1 MRIVVGATAA
11 GHKGAEASRWLT
23 HAERLR
29 AATPH
34 DVDFCFVA
42 EVQPDGLEP
51 RLETTMARVR
61 ALGGVAWTF
70 MVDDGTDR
78 LDGASRIVR
87 ICEGRNLVT
96 EFALR
101 SRADWLLYL
110 DADIVVP
117 ADAIVRMLELD
128 HPFCGFAVGGYGL
141 SGPPVA
147 GYRFPVQRY
156 QNTAGAWFVHRSLF
170 RRFRWLWDPDDGL
183 TDDPA
188 TYRLI
193 RDHLGVEQ
201 YNRLDVAGEHSPLVP
216 FEARAVDRSV
226 RRHELAAHPIT
237 AVIPVYFPTAEHV
250 AMTAAILERVLDEP
264 VARVYVL
271 DNGGRPP
278 HLDEAAAL
286 FARLRERHGDRL
298 CVLGAPGKTVYEMWN
313 VGWRASL
320 ATFGDEVLVAFLNN
334 DITFRPGLLEV
345 LARAVLR
352 NEIWVTYPD
361 PSRRVA
367 DGVSLTGRTRAT
379 RGSKRHGGLTGHCFL
394 IKGGI
399 HTRGG
404 LAPFDERFRIWYGD
418 DDFAFRVE
426 RQGYQIHC
434 VEGLPCD
441 HLNEATARH
450 RPDLLAARAADREL
464 FVRLWGD
471 V

>member
-11 GHKGAEASRWLT
+11 GHKAHEADRWLT
-23 HAERLR
+23 HAEALQ

-34 DVDFCFVA
+34 DVDLGFVA
-42 EVQPDGLEP
+42 EVQADGLEP
-51 RLETTMARVR
+51 RLEATEARVR
-61 ALGGVAWTF
+61 ALGGTVWRF
-70 MVDDGTDR
+70 MLDDGTDH
-78 LDGASRIVR
+78 LDGATRLVR
-87 ICEGRNLVT
+87 ICEGRNLLT

-101 SRADWLLYL
+101 RRADWLLYV

-117 ADAIVRMLELD
+117 PDAIVRLLELD
-128 HPFCGFAVGGYGL
+128 HPFAGFAVPRYVL

-147 GYRFPVQRY
+147 GYPFPVQRY

-170 RRFRWLWDPDDGL
+170 RFFRWLWDPDDGL

-201 YNRLDVAGEHSPLVP
+201 YNRLDVVGDHPPLVP
-216 FEARAVDRSV
+216 FERRRTDRAV
-226 RRHELAAHPIT
+226 RRHPLAGHPVT
-237 AVIPVYFPTAEHV
+237 AVIPVYFPAAEHV
-250 AMTAAILERVLDEP
+250 ALTEAILEQVFDEA

-271 DNGGRPP
+271 DNGGQAP
-278 HLDEAAAL
+278 HTAQAAAL
-286 FARLRERHGDRL
+286 FARWRARQGDHLR
-298 CVLGAPGKTVYEMWN
+298 VLDAPGLNIYAMWN
-313 VGWRASL
+313 LGWKAAL
-320 ATFGDEVLVAFLNN
+320 ADFGDQVLIAFLNN
-334 DITFRPGLLEV
+334 DITFRPGLLQV

-352 NEIWVTYPD
+352 NEVWVTYPD
-361 PSRRVA
+361 PACRVA
-367 DGVSLTGRTRAT
+367 DGVDLTGRSRAT

-399 HTRGG
+399 HTIGG
-404 LAPFDERFRIWYGD
+404 LALFDERFQTWYGD

-450 RPDLLAARAADREL
+450 RPDLMAAREADRRL
-464 FVRLWGD
+464 FAELWGD
-471 V
+471 R